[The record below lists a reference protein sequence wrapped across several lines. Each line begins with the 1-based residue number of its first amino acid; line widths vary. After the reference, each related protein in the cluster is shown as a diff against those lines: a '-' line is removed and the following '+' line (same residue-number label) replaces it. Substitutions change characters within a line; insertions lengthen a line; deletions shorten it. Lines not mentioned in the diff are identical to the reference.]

1 MSWEVLLQY
10 LFLTTAAEPPK
21 SGKKRGRPRKA
32 DQKVEKPKY
41 DPEEKN
47 EPEIGR

>member
-1 MSWEVLLQY
+1 MHYFVTGEVQ
-10 LFLTTAAEPPK
+10 K

-32 DQKVEKPKY
+32 DQKVEKPKF

-47 EPEIGR
+47 EPEIGGLVCCWC